1 MKTKTL
7 KFVCWNCG
15 EERLIEVDARMEVN
29 PEETISCKRC
39 LRNVKLKEVI

>member
-15 EERLIEVDARMEVN
+15 EERLIEVDAREEVN
-29 PEETISCKRC
+29 PEATISCKRC
-39 LRNVKLKEVI
+39 IRTVRLTEVL